1 MALKM
6 NFKILSNLLIA
17 FCLIYLTACKAT
29 ISQTISKAKPEQI
42 DKYSHQ
48 KLTNIHEN
56 SNSTQG
62 VNSDKASQNQA
73 AKTSNEQFVFV
84 GTIVEVNETGL
95 GPLRDIKIK
104 DERTTANFQII
115 PNEANLAIGQKVKLN
130 YHKEIEPLVVA
141 MRIKAAAPVNEA
153 QIKKQY
159 PQELFKV
166 TGEYVNGTNG
176 DLGVYIK
183 LKDKIGKEQH
193 YVATF
198 EADFY
203 NVDKYKGKEVELTYI
218 EEEKVN
224 VTDYTIL
231 K

>member
-1 MALKM
+1 MY
-6 NFKILSNLLIA
+6 FKILSNLLIA
-17 FCLIYLTACKAT
+17 TCLIYLTACEAT
-29 ISQTISKAKPEQI
+29 SSQTIPNAKPEQI
-42 DKYSHQ
+42 DKYSHNEI
-48 KLTNIHEN
+48 KNSNET

-62 VNSDKASQNQA
+62 VNSDKASENQA
-73 AKTSNEQFVFV
+73 AKTSNEQLKFV
-84 GTIVEVNETGL
+84 GTIAEVNETGL
-95 GPLRDIKIK
+95 GPLLDIKIK
-104 DERTTANFQII
+104 DESGTTANFEII
-115 PNEANLAIGQKVKLN
+115 PNQGNLAIGQKVKLN
-130 YHKEIEPLVVA
+130 YQKEIEPLVIA
-141 MRIKAAAPVNEA
+141 MRMKAAAPVNEA

>member
-29 ISQTISKAKPEQI
+29 SSQTISKAKPEQI

-48 KLTNIHEN
+48 KVTNSHEN
-56 SNSTQG
+56 SNSSQG
-62 VNSDKASQNQA
+62 VNLDKASQNQA

-84 GTIVEVNETGL
+84 GTIVEVSETGL

-141 MRIKAAAPVNEA
+141 MRMKAAAPVNEA